1 MRAAHQVVVR
11 TAMARGGVGLDMR
24 AATSPGQGEVLIAVE
39 LCGLCGSDAHIWR
52 ADDGYE
58 WVEPGRVL
66 GHEVVGVVVELGPG
80 TAGTG
85 IRLGERVV
93 PVAQIGCGECAA
105 CRTDYANGCLE
116 KTTLGLSRDGGASE
130 FVIARADSVL
140 PVPAGMTA
148 RTAVLT
154 EPASV
159 AARAVTVHGAVSGM
173 DRVVVSGPGAVGI
186 LAALICQ
193 WSGASVVV
201 LGTPA
206 DVAARGD
213 ALEDLNLKLVT
224 SVPEGFVP
232 TVWIEASGA
241 GTALDTAITRL
252 PTKGKLIIVALYANA
267 PTVALN
273 VAVRK
278 ELSLSTSYS
287 SFSGDYKIALQF
299 LEEHPDLGESLVE
312 LHDLREA
319 REAFARIG
327 NAPAPKIALE
337 IAQ

>member
-1 MRAAHQVVVR
+1 MRSTHQAVVR
-11 TAMARGGVGLDMR
+11 TSMMRGGIGVDSR
-24 AATSPGQGEVLIAVE
+24 AALTPGPGEILIAVE

-66 GHEVVGVVVELGPG
+66 GHEVVGIVVELGPG
-80 TAGTG
+80 AANSG
-85 IRLGERVV
+85 IWLGQRVV
-93 PVAQIGCGECAA
+93 PVAQTGCGDCRA
-105 CRTDYANGCLE
+105 CRMDYANGCLE

-140 PVPAGMTA
+140 PVPMGMTA

-159 AARAVTVHGAVSGM
+159 AARAVSVHGAISEA

-193 WSGASVVV
+193 WFGASVVLV
-201 LGTPA
+201 GTPA
-206 DVAARGD
+206 DVVSRGA
-213 ALEDLNLKLVT
+213 ALEALNLNLVT
-224 SVPEGFVP
+224 SLPSDFVP

-241 GTALDTAITRL
+241 AVALDAALDQLPIRGRL
-252 PTKGKLIIVALYANA
+252 VIVALYANA
-267 PTVALN
+267 PTMALN

-278 ELSLSTSYS
+278 ELAIATSYS
-287 SFSGDYKIALQF
+287 SFSRDYETALKF
-299 LEEHPDLGESLVE
+299 LEEHPSLGEQLVE
-312 LHDLREA
+312 LCEIREA
-319 REAFARIG
+319 QDAFAKIG
-327 NAPAPKIALE
+327 STSSPKIAL
-337 IAQ
+337 AMTL